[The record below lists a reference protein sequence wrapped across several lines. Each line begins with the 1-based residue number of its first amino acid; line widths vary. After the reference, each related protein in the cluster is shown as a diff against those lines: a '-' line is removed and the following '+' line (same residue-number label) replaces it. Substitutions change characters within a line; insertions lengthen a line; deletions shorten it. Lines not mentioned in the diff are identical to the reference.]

1 MKYQHYLIKRKIEN
15 LFIAPFIGIGKLI
28 YLLKGHKKQ
37 YDLYFFFPFYHL
49 GGAEKIHL
57 QIAQLAKGQ
66 KAVIVFTRFSNN
78 EGFLNEF
85 KQIGIDIEIASTYT
99 NNYILRLPLNL
110 IARGYYA
117 SRINK
122 DYAKV
127 FNGQS
132 NFGYKIAPWINASLQ
147 QFELI
152 HSFNSFSWIRIP
164 FISYYTKS
172 IMISENKIQEH
183 ISQYETIQ
191 APLNLKERITYLP
204 NAVSPNLNSLEK
216 QWVAPFK
223 VIYVGRGSSEKRIPS
238 IVAIAKKVKEN
249 KLPFDF
255 EFIGDVDAFLPA
267 DTVNYISIAGMIN
280 DKELLNNKYQ
290 AAHFIILLSS
300 TEGMPLVVLE
310 AMQNGCIP
318 IVTAVG
324 DLPLVINKGNGFLIK
339 NSDATL
345 VQETLDAL
353 VSISKMPIAEL
364 QTLSKTGT
372 EMVANNYSIQKFA
385 TDYQKLL
392 GL

>member
-1 MKYQHYLIKRKIEN
+1 
-15 LFIAPFIGIGKLI
+15 
-28 YLLKGHKKQ
+28 
-37 YDLYFFFPFYHL
+37 
-49 GGAEKIHL
+49 
-57 QIAQLAKGQ
+57 
-66 KAVIVFTRFSNN
+66 
-78 EGFLNEF
+78 
-85 KQIGIDIEIASTYT
+85 
-99 NNYILRLPLNL
+99 
-110 IARGYYA
+110 
-117 SRINK
+117 
-122 DYAKV
+122 
-127 FNGQS
+127 
-132 NFGYKIAPWINASLQ
+132 
-147 QFELI
+147 
-152 HSFNSFSWIRIP
+152 
-164 FISYYTKS
+164 
-172 IMISENKIQEH
+172 MISENKIQEH

-223 VIYVGRGSSEKRIPS
+223 VIYVGRGSAEKRIPS
-238 IVAIAKKVKEN
+238 IVALARKVKEN

-267 DTVNYISIAGMIN
+267 DTANYISIAGMIN
-280 DKELLNNKYQ
+280 NKELLNNKYQ

-339 NSDATL
+339 NSDDTL
-345 VQETLDAL
+345 VEETLDAL
-353 VSISKMPIAEL
+353 VGISKMPIAEL

-372 EMVANNYSIQKFA
+372 EMVSNKYSMQKFA
-385 TDYQKLL
+385 GDYQKLL